1 MTQPLLIATPDSD
14 MAPVTQH
21 AVIELSDSR
30 KGDLA
35 EALFIAGCLRRGH
48 EVFKAF
54 GNDHSSD
61 YVIICAN
68 APVMTQVKTA
78 TLDERGDYTI
88 SAKRGR
94 GPTTR
99 PYGRGDF
106 DVLVAYLPDRDAL
119 VFWTFDEICGRQN
132 VRYNPARHR
141 QPSNWET
148 LNQVAESLA
157 AHQKSFTPKTA
168 VV

>member
-1 MTQPLLIATPDSD
+1 MTQAILAIPDSD

-48 EVFKAF
+48 QVFKAF
-54 GNDHSSD
+54 GNDHASD

-78 TLDERGDYTI
+78 TIDERGDYTI

>member
-1 MTQPLLIATPDSD
+1 MTQPLLLAVPDSD
-14 MAPVTQH
+14 IAPVTQY

-35 EALFIAGCLRRGH
+35 EAILIAGCIRRGY

-61 YVIICAN
+61 YVLIRDN
-68 APVMTQVKTA
+68 ARVMTQVKTA

-88 SAKRGR
+88 STKRGR
-94 GPTTR
+94 GLTAR

-148 LNQVAESLA
+148 LNQVAESLT
-157 AHQKSFTPKTA
+157 AHQKSFTP
-168 VV
+168 

>member
-1 MTQPLLIATPDSD
+1 MTQPVLFATPDSD
-14 MAPVTQH
+14 MAPATVG
-21 AVIELSDSR
+21 AVFELSDSR

-68 APVMTQVKTA
+68 APVMAQVKTA
-78 TLDERGDYTI
+78 TIDERGDYTV
-88 SAKRGR
+88 SVKRGR
-94 GPTTR
+94 GATRR
-99 PYGRGDF
+99 PYERGDF

-119 VFWTFDEICGRQN
+119 TFWTFDDICGRQN

-141 QPSNWET
+141 QPNNWEV
-148 LNQVAESLA
+148 LDQVAESLTA
-157 AHQKSFTPKTA
+157 TQKSFTP
-168 VV
+168 

>member
-1 MTQPLLIATPDSD
+1 MTQAIFAIPDSD
-14 MAPVTQH
+14 IAPATQG

-68 APVMTQVKTA
+68 ARVMAQVKTA
-78 TLDERGDYTI
+78 TIDERGDYTI
-88 SAKRGR
+88 STRRGR
-94 GPTTR
+94 GLTRR

-141 QPSNWET
+141 QPSNWAI
-148 LNQVAESLA
+148 LNQVAESLTA
-157 AHQKSFTPKTA
+157 NQKPFMA
-168 VV
+168 

>member
-1 MTQPLLIATPDSD
+1 MTQAIFAIPDSD
-14 MAPVTQH
+14 IAPVAQY

-35 EALFIAGCLRRGH
+35 EAILIAGCIRRGY

-61 YVIICAN
+61 YVLIRDN
-68 APVMTQVKTA
+68 ARVMTQVKTA

-88 SAKRGR
+88 STKRGR
-94 GPTTR
+94 GPTAR
-99 PYGRGDF
+99 PYGCGDF

-119 VFWTFDEICGRQN
+119 VFWTFDEIRGRQN

-141 QPSNWET
+141 QPNNWET
-148 LNQVAESLA
+148 LNQAAESLT
-157 AHQKSFTPKTA
+157 QTQ
-168 VV
+168 

>member
-1 MTQPLLIATPDSD
+1 MTQAIFAIPDSD
-14 MAPVTQH
+14 IAPATER

-35 EALFIAGCLRRGH
+35 EAILIAGCIRRGY

-61 YVIICAN
+61 YVLIRDDAR
-68 APVMTQVKTA
+68 VMTQVKTA
-78 TLDERGDYTI
+78 SIDERGDYTI
-88 SAKRGR
+88 STKRGR
-94 GPTTR
+94 GLTR
-99 PYGRGDF
+99 LPYGRGDF

-132 VRYNPARHR
+132 VRYNPSRHR
-141 QPSNWET
+141 QPSNWEI
-148 LNQVAESLA
+148 LNQVAESLT
-157 AHQKSFTPKTA
+157 AHQKSFTP
-168 VV
+168 

>member
-1 MTQPLLIATPDSD
+1 VTQPLLLATPDSD
-14 MAPVTQH
+14 IAPVTEGCI
-21 AVIELSDSR
+21 VLSDSR

-35 EALFIAGCLRRGH
+35 EAILIAGCIRRGF

-61 YVIICAN
+61 YVLICN
-68 APVMTQVKTA
+68 AARVMAQVKTA

-88 SAKRGR
+88 STKRGR
-94 GPTTR
+94 GLTRR
-99 PYGRGDF
+99 PYARGDF

-119 VFWTFDEICGRQN
+119 VFWSFDDICHRQN

-141 QPSNWET
+141 QPGNWEV
-148 LNQVAESLA
+148 LNKVAAQLLGLGQPMSD
-157 AHQKSFTPKTA
+157 PI
-168 VV
+168 VNI

>member
-1 MTQPLLIATPDSD
+1 MTQAIFATPDSNI
-14 MAPVTQH
+14 APATER

-35 EALFIAGCLRRGH
+35 EAILIAGCIRRGY

-61 YVIICAN
+61 YVLIRDN
-68 APVMTQVKTA
+68 ARVMTQVKTA
-78 TLDERGDYTI
+78 SIDERGDYTI
-88 SAKRGR
+88 STKRGR
-94 GPTTR
+94 GLTRR

-141 QPSNWET
+141 QPSNWN
-148 LNQVAESLA
+148 LLDQVAESLTA
-157 AHQKSFTPKTA
+157 NQKPFMA
-168 VV
+168 